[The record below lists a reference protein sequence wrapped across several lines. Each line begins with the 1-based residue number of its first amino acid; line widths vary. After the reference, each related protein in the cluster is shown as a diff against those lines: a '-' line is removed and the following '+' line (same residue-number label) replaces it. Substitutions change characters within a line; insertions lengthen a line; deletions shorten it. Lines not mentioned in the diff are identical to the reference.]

1 MGPLLRFWEPQ
12 HEEAYLRQKVRGLQG
27 WPRCRTKP
35 APPAARSGHLAH
47 CSHSARSVPPQM
59 ACRLYLVRHW
69 APRSDPMLAMLLL
82 ALHATLL
89 LRLLLGGGLE
99 HCPLPLLG
107 AYLSWHALRMADA
120 WVRCC
125 DC

>member
-1 MGPLLRFWEPQ
+1 
-12 HEEAYLRQKVRGLQG
+12 
-27 WPRCRTKP
+27 
-35 APPAARSGHLAH
+35 
-47 CSHSARSVPPQM
+47 M